1 MRFERNLLLAMV
13 ALAALLPLAFHGE
26 YALHIGIMV
35 MFSVMLATSFNLIVG
50 YVGEFPLGHTA
61 FFGIGA
67 YSAALLSVRLGLP
80 IYVTIPLAGIV
91 AAISGLAI
99 GAVTLR
105 LRGPFFVIVTLCFAE
120 VLRLVASNWI
130 YLTNGPMGVSG
141 IAKPAAI
148 AAATGAQQKLWFY
161 YAGLALGAASLL
173 VSYRFVYSNI
183 GRAAVAVR
191 ENRFVAQSIGIWP
204 FYLGLVTFVLAAAI
218 GGIAGGFYAHYIT
231 YVGPEVFGFSFMI
244 TMIIMVLAGG
254 KGTLTGPVVGAV
266 IVVFLQEYLRDFKDL
281 RFSIFG
287 LVVVGV
293 VIFMPRG
300 LMGFVGRRHETY
312 RRIANGQAADGEH
325 KREKLNEL
333 SPTLGSV
340 GLNRGGAT
348 DA

>member
-1 MRFERNLLLAMV
+1 MKLERNFLLAAV
-13 ALAALLPLAFHGE
+13 ALGALIPLLAYNE
-26 YALHIGIMV
+26 YALHIGIMI
-35 MFSVMLATSFNLIVG
+35 MFSVMLATSLNLIVG

-67 YSAALLSVRLGLP
+67 YSAALLSVRFGLP

-91 AAISGLAI
+91 AAIAGLAI

-120 VLRLVASNWI
+120 VLRLVANNWI
-130 YLTNGPMGVSG
+130 ELTNGPMGVSG

-148 AAATGAQQKLWFY
+148 AGAAGVQQKLWFY
-161 YAGLALGAASLL
+161 YAGLALVTISLL
-173 VSYRFVYSNI
+173 ISYRFVYSNI

-204 FYLGLVTFVLAAAI
+204 FYLGLVTFVLAAAV
-218 GGIAGGFYAHYIT
+218 GGLAGGFYAHYIS

-254 KGTLTGPVVGAV
+254 KGTLAGPLVGAV
-266 IVVFLQEYLRDFKDL
+266 LVVFLEEFLRDFKDL

-287 LVVVGV
+287 LIVVAV
-293 VIFMPRG
+293 VIFLPRG
-300 LMGFVGRRHETY
+300 LMGFIGRRRESY
-312 RRIANGQAADGEH
+312 DRRPAGPAEGGAKRNRLAPAIESAA
-325 KREKLNEL
+325 
-333 SPTLGSV
+333 
-340 GLNRGGAT
+340 LNRGGAA

>member
-1 MRFERNLLLAMV
+1 MKFERNFLLAAV
-13 ALAALLPLAFHGE
+13 ALAALVPLAAYNE
-26 YALHIGIMV
+26 YALHIGIMI
-35 MFSVMLATSFNLIVG
+35 MFSVMLATSLNLIVG

-67 YSAALLSVRLGLP
+67 YSAALLSARLGLP
-80 IYVTIPLAGIV
+80 IYFTIPLAGIV

-120 VLRLVASNWI
+120 VLRLVANNWI
-130 YLTNGPMGVSG
+130 DLTNGPMGVSG
-141 IAKPAAI
+141 IAKPPSI
-148 AAATGAQQKLWFY
+148 AGASGVQQKLWFY
-161 YAGLALGAASLL
+161 YAGLVLAAASLL

-204 FYLGLVTFVLAAAI
+204 FYLGLITFVLAAAV
-218 GGIAGGFYAHYIT
+218 GGLAGGFYAHYIS

-254 KGTLTGPVVGAV
+254 KGTLAGPVVGAV
-266 IVVFLQEYLRDFKDL
+266 LVVFLEEYLRDFKDL

-287 LVVVGV
+287 LIVVGV
-293 VIFMPRG
+293 VIFLPRG
-300 LMGFVGRRHETY
+300 LMGFIGRRHESY
-312 RRIANGQAADGEH
+312 ERRPAESAKGGV
-325 KREKLNEL
+325 KRDRRAPALE
-333 SPTLGSV
+333 PA
-340 GLNRGGAT
+340 GLNRGGAA